1 MFEKKDFP
9 AETREDTENVSA
21 GNSLAA
27 QPKKEIVPDYKKK
40 IQEARKAQAE
50 SQNRVF
56 KSSVPEKNIP
66 IDAENIIN
74 APLAAFSNAFSA
86 PDFQEPEEPDDY
98 SDEEA
103 RLAVSAHDGDVFLD
117 LFSENAAAGEEKEAL
132 DWAAFLSYCEEQGFP
147 MEYIPLLQGL
157 NVVLT
162 KERCFIKVSSG
173 PQATIF
179 GKVKNQLENLL
190 CTFLQ
195 RAVKIQSTIVAY
207 ELVSD
212 DELREKAENNAQIQ
226 LLMKEFGAEIYR
238 CYDLR
243 HERKN

>member
-1 MFEKKDFP
+1 M
-9 AETREDTENVSA
+9 T
-21 GNSLAA
+21 
-27 QPKKEIVPDYKKK
+27 
-40 IQEARKAQAE
+40 
-50 SQNRVF
+50 
-56 KSSVPEKNIP
+56 
-66 IDAENIIN
+66 
-74 APLAAFSNAFSA
+74 AFSNAFSESG
-86 PDFQEPEEPDDY
+86 FQGAEEPGDY

-103 RLAVSAHDGDVFLD
+103 RLAVSAHGGDVFLD
-117 LFSENAAAGEEKEAL
+117 LFSENALAGEEKEAL
-132 DWAAFLSYCEEQGFP
+132 DWTAFLSYCEEHGFP

-195 RAVKIQSTIVAY
+195 RTVKIQPTIVAY

-212 DELREKAENNAQIQ
+212 GELREKAENNAQIQ

-238 CYDLR
+238 CYDLK